1 MAMMDALVRYEREP
15 ETYAIREMPIP
26 VIGPDEV
33 LVEVA
38 LRRQLRQRHRHISQ
52 RRYSKVSLPC
62 DGRDHH
68 RQVVATGLYIGA
80 VTVGG
85 EIQPEV
91 VNG

>member
-38 LRRQLRQRHRHISQ
+38 LRRQLRQRHRHICSEDIA
-52 RRYSKVSLPC
+52 KLPC
-62 DGRDHH
+62 P
-68 RQVVATGLYIGA
+68 VMAATITDKLWPPVWISGWLQLA
-80 VTVGG
+80 VRSN
-85 EIQPEV
+85 PK
-91 VNG
+91 